1 MPIENDAFPG
11 PVRSSGIP
19 KLRPSNLRLNAM
31 RFLPLAACAALGIAL
46 PTAVTPLRAQQ
57 TTAASPTTLTV
68 NAQLVNLPVIVRDK
82 KGALVQNLTKA
93 DFALAVDGRPQT
105 IRYFDKDNDL
115 PLTLGLLVDTS
126 GSVRSAL
133 DDERSASQA
142 FLDQMMTAP
151 PNRAPDQAFLIQ
163 FAHETELLQPL
174 TSSTQK
180 LREALNQVGTTP
192 PDERND
198 ADSGNNSG
206 YGGYGHHGGHRF
218 GGTTLYDAIFLASD
232 QLMRKQHGRKAV
244 IVLTDGEDRGSME
257 TLASAIAA
265 SQRAETVVY
274 AIYFKGE
281 QHGYGGHGGFGGRGG
296 FGGGFP
302 RGGGQRGGESHVD
315 GKKIL
320 EQITGETG
328 GRMFEV
334 SGKQTFSSI
343 YTQIAEELRSQYRL
357 GYTPDAS
364 AAVAGF
370 HRVDLTV
377 PHDKK
382 LFVQTRDGYYAGQ

>member
-1 MPIENDAFPG
+1 MH
-11 PVRSSGIP
+11 
-19 KLRPSNLRLNAM
+19 LRQ
-31 RFLPLAACAALGIAL
+31 LAACVVLCVSLAAL
-46 PTAVTPLRAQQ
+46 PLGAQQ
-57 TTAASPTTLTV
+57 APPAPASAPATTITV
-68 NAQLVNLPVIVRDK
+68 QAQLVNLPVIVRDK

-93 DFALAVDGRPQT
+93 DFALTVDGHHAT
-105 IRYFDKDNDL
+105 IRYFDKDNNL

-151 PNRAPDQAFLIQ
+151 AGRAPDQAFLIQ

-174 TSSTQK
+174 TSSSPK

-192 PDERND
+192 PDERSQD
-198 ADSGNNSG
+198 QQSNSG
-206 YGGYGHHGGHRF
+206 YGGYGRHGGRHF

-232 QLMRKQHGRKAV
+232 QLMSKQHGRKALV
-244 IVLTDGEDRGSME
+244 VLTDGEDRGSME
-257 TLASAIAA
+257 TLSSAIAA

-274 AIYFKGE
+274 AIDFKGE
-281 QHGYGGHGGFGGRGG
+281 QHSYGGHRGGFGGRPG

-302 RGGGQRGGESHVD
+302 GGGGQRGGENHVD

-334 SGKQTFSSI
+334 SGKQTFSAI

-357 GYTPDAS
+357 GYTPDA
-364 AAVAGF
+364 ATGTEGF
-370 HRVDLTV
+370 HHVDLTV
-377 PHDKK
+377 PGNKK
-382 LFVQTRDGYYAGQ
+382 LIVQTRDGYYSGS